1 MVKVQRSYPA
11 PESLEIEAQK
21 PNGSYS
27 CDDVVERLKDDFHNK
42 CYICEIDQLQDPQ
55 IEHL

>member
-42 CYICEIDQLQDPQ
+42 CYICEIDQLQDS
-55 IEHL
+55 

>member
-27 CDDVVERLKDDFHNK
+27 CDDVVERLKDGFHNK
-42 CYICEIDQLQDPQ
+42 LRQSTKRIRRQF
-55 IEHL
+55 